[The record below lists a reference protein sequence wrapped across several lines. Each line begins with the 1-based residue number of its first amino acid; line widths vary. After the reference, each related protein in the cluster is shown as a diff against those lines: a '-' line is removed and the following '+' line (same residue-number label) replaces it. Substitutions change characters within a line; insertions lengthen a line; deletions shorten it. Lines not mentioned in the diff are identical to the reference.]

1 MALSPAAST
10 GIRRRLNS
18 SLSSLCFTG
27 AVSQGER
34 VVRRWVDTRSYFGFD
49 RRGGRGFRVF
59 DRRVVDL
66 ARSPPFL
73 PWLLGH
79 LEADAANLSSA
90 DRGQVEDYSR
100 RLSAVAELARVR
112 KEERVAH
119 CLEILS
125 HELAALAEDGDVA
138 SLCKER
144 LRGAVMALR

>member
-1 MALSPAAST
+1 ML
-10 GIRRRLNS
+10 
-18 SLSSLCFTG
+18 
-27 AVSQGER
+27 
-34 VVRRWVDTRSYFGFD
+34 
-49 RRGGRGFRVF
+49 

-79 LEADAANLSSA
+79 LELEAANLCSA
-90 DRGQVEDYSR
+90 DRGQVEEYSR

-112 KEERVAH
+112 KEDRVAH

-125 HELAALAEDGDVA
+125 HELAALTEHSDLAR
-138 SLCKER
+138 LCKER